1 MTWGQPSFGSP
12 SGAVMG
18 CCPLWQ
24 GSELCSQARPLR
36 GVSPCLGGPAQTS
49 LSPPPLGRSPHRSML
64 KAPWTMSS
72 PKSAP
77 TWMPSSS
84 SPRAPSPAEPRPTPV
99 LPEAVLAW
107 AQRLHPARLEHRQ
120 RKPLYPVFMDSQA
133 LKEFPRTFGLIPFSL
148 LSLELIH
155 TGWPL
160 LVPHPPGLP
169 RAPQPTL
176 ASCLPLVPR
185 EDPGPFLTQGLGSL
199 GGQGD

>member
-49 LSPPPLGRSPHRSML
+49 PSPLPLRCSPHRSML
-64 KAPWTMSS
+64 KAPWIMSS
-72 PKSAP
+72 PKSAT

-155 TGWPL
+155 MGWPL

-176 ASCLPLVPR
+176 ASCLPPSTTGRPR
-185 EDPGPFLTQGLGSL
+185 ALPHPGPGES
-199 GGQGD
+199 GGPG